1 MGSLQESRPT
11 ASHQSSVPLWQEIHA
26 RLFSTPSERWWE
38 TYAIWARLFDVEGW
52 SHEQVTDA
60 VYRVARRNVLPQF
73 APQHLQ
79 AIREELLSAARE
91 IRDLRR
97 RHFDAESC
105 ATCQSS
111 GWVTELPHL
120 DHVKDGR
127 WLTDMGVYY
136 TQAVCC
142 SCGKGQSI
150 KTAVA
155 AHWSKELI
163 REGQFPMDWNE
174 YMRKNPGYREQL
186 EIRKQVHATQREL
199 DGHKKLSTSNE
210 QVKQKLTEIMAKI
223 GRNAR

>member
-1 MGSLQESRPT
+1 MGNLAVSAQGDSPQGL
-11 ASHQSSVPLWQEIHA
+11 VPLWQEIHA
-26 RLFSTPSERWWE
+26 RLFSTPADRWWE
-38 TYAIWARLFDVEGW
+38 TYAIWSRLFDAEGW

-105 ATCQSS
+105 STCKST
-111 GWVTELPHL
+111 GWVVELPHL
-120 DHVKDGR
+120 DHVRDGR
-127 WLTDMGVYY
+127 WHTDMGVYY
-136 TQAVCC
+136 TQSVCC

-150 KTAVA
+150 KTAIA
-155 AHWSKELI
+155 AHWSKELV
-163 REGQFPMDWNE
+163 REGQFPMDWTE

-186 EIRKQVHATQREL
+186 DIRAQVRATQREL
-199 DGHKKLSTSNE
+199 DGHKQLSTSNE
-210 QVKQKLTEIMAKI
+210 QVRQRLAEIMLKI
-223 GRNAR
+223 GKGTK